1 MPLVRIDMIEGRSD
15 EELQQ
20 LLDTIQACV
29 VDAFGVPDTDRYQ
42 IVHEHKPGRMVFLDT
57 GLGFTR
63 SDRMISIQFFTSPR
77 THVEKMTV
85 YKLLAER
92 LEQECGLDQND
103 LLISAFTNREEDWSF
118 ARGEAQYVTGEL
130 P

>member
-15 EELQQ
+15 AQLET
-20 LLDTIQACV
+20 LLDTIQSCV
-29 VDAFGVPDTDRYQ
+29 VEAFGVPETDRYQ

-57 GLGFTR
+57 GLGFQR
-63 SDRMISIQFFTSPR
+63 SNEVLSIQFFTSPR

-85 YKLLAER
+85 YQLLSER
-92 LEQECGLDQND
+92 LENSCGLNPND
-103 LLISAFTNREEDWSF
+103 LLISVFTNREEDWSF
-118 ARGEAQYVTGEL
+118 AAGEAQYVTGRL

>member
-1 MPLVRIDMIEGRSD
+1 MIEGRSD
-15 EELQQ
+15 EDLQN
-20 LLDTIQACV
+20 LLDTIQSCV
-29 VDAFGVPDTDRYQ
+29 VEAFGVPETDRYQ

-77 THVEKMTV
+77 THVEKITI
-85 YKLLAER
+85 YKLLSDR
-92 LEQECGLDQND
+92 LEKDCGLDPDD
-103 LLISAFTNREEDWSF
+103 LLISVFTNREEDWSF
-118 ARGEAQYVTGEL
+118 AQGEAQYVTGAL

>member
-15 EELQQ
+15 EQLQL
-20 LLDTIQACV
+20 LLDTIQGCV
-29 VDAFGVPDTDRYQ
+29 VEAFGVPETDRYQ

-63 SDRMISIQFFTSPR
+63 SDEVISVQFFTSPR
-77 THVEKMTV
+77 THVEKIKA
-85 YKLLAER
+85 YRLLSER
-92 LEQECGLDQND
+92 LEHTCGLDPND
-103 LLISAFTNREEDWSF
+103 LLISVFTNREEDWSF
-118 ARGEAQYVTGEL
+118 ARGEAQYVTGRL

>member
-15 EELQQ
+15 EQLQL
-20 LLDTIQACV
+20 LLDTIQGCV
-29 VDAFGVPDTDRYQ
+29 VEAFGVPETDRYQ

-63 SDRMISIQFFTSPR
+63 SDEVISVQFFTSPR
-77 THVEKMTV
+77 THVEKIKV
-85 YKLLAER
+85 YRLLSER
-92 LEQECGLDQND
+92 LEHTCGLDPND
-103 LLISAFTNREEDWSF
+103 LLISVFTNREEDWSF
-118 ARGEAQYVTGEL
+118 ARGEAQYVTGRL